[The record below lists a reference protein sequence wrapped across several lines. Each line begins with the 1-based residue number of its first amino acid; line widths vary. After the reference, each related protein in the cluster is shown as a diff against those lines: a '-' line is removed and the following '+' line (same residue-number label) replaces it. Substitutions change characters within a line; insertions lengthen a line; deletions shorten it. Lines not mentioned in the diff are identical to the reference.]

1 MTSLLGTLAMGIVL
15 GTGVASASMM
25 ATKVGGGRKLVQV
38 NAVCSKND
46 IAIYQ
51 GPTEPLPSGIP
62 AFTVQILNVCV
73 SNWYITNI
81 HVNCGWFSSVH
92 LVNPRVFRRVDYD
105 DCVVNNGE
113 ALSPGQS
120 LSFQYANS
128 FQYPMSVSS
137 VDCS

>member
-1 MTSLLGTLAMGIVL
+1 MPLPL
-15 GTGVASASMM
+15 GVASANMM
-25 ATKVGGGRKLVQV
+25 ATKVGGGWKLVQM

-51 GPTEPLPSGIP
+51 GPMEPLPSGIP

-73 SNWYITNI
+73 SNCYIMNI
-81 HVNCGWFSSVH
+81 HVSCGWFSSVH
-92 LVNPRVFRRVDYD
+92 LVNPQVFRRVDYD

-128 FQYPMSVSS
+128 FQYPLSVSS
-137 VDCS
+137 VDCA